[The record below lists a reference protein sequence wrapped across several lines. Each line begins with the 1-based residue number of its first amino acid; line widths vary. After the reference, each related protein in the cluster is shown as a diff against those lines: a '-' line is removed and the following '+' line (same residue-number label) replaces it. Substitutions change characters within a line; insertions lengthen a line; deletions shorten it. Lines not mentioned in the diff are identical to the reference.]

1 VSVGAAALALRNSPR
16 RIDRRLPISGSITLR
31 QMADTDV
38 PFADRIRDLAGWNQS
53 LQDWKRLL
61 RHDPHG
67 CFVAEWNGRPAGT
80 ATTTSYSKELAWI
93 GMVLVDS
100 DMRRRGIGKA
110 LLMQCIE
117 HLRQS
122 GVNCI
127 KLDATPLGKQVY
139 DPLGFVS
146 EWSLSRWQ
154 TTELS
159 VCPERIETASDPG
172 SRPLDSRDIGCVAD
186 LDAAAFG
193 VARNR
198 MLSILATQSATHVRR
213 DAAGRIVGYG
223 MLRPGARAYYLGP
236 IVAEDESSGIVL
248 ADNLLGSIPARPL
261 YWDIPD
267 TNQAAIRVAR
277 RYGLHRQRTL
287 TRMYLGE
294 NTRPGTRSAQWA
306 IAAPEIG

>member
-1 VSVGAAALALRNSPR
+1 
-16 RIDRRLPISGSITLR
+16 
-31 QMADTDV
+31 MADTDV

-100 DMRRRGIGKA
+100 DVRRRGIGTA
-110 LLMQCIE
+110 LLMRCIE

-127 KLDATPLGKQVY
+127 KLDATPLGKHVY

>member
-1 VSVGAAALALRNSPR
+1 
-16 RIDRRLPISGSITLR
+16 
-31 QMADTDV
+31 MAETDLM
-38 PFADRIRDLAGWNQS
+38 FADRLRDMAGWNQR

-61 RHDPHG
+61 RHDPQG
-67 CFVAEWNGRPAGT
+67 CFVAEWHGQPAGT
-80 ATTTSYSKELAWI
+80 ATTTTYSKDLAWI

-122 GVNCI
+122 GVGCI
-127 KLDATPLGKQVY
+127 KLDATPLGRQVY
-139 DPLGFVS
+139 GPLGFVS

-172 SRPLDSRDIGCVAD
+172 SRPLDSGDIGCVAD
-186 LDAAAFG
+186 LDACAFG

-198 MLSILATQSATHVRR
+198 MLSLLATQSETRVHR
-213 DAAGRIVGYG
+213 DGAGRIVGYG
-223 MLRPGARAYYLGP
+223 MLRPGQRAYHLGP

-294 NTRPGTRSAQWA
+294 NTRPGRRSAQWA

>member
-1 VSVGAAALALRNSPR
+1 
-16 RIDRRLPISGSITLR
+16 
-31 QMADTDV
+31 MADTDV
-38 PFADRIRDLAGWNQS
+38 PFADRIRDLAGWNQR

-198 MLSILATQSATHVRR
+198 MLSILATQSATRVRR

-236 IVAEDESSGIVL
+236 IVAEDESSGIAL
-248 ADNLLGSIPARPL
+248 ADTLLGSIPARPL

-267 TNQAAIRVAR
+267 MNQAAMRVAR

>member
-1 VSVGAAALALRNSPR
+1 
-16 RIDRRLPISGSITLR
+16 
-31 QMADTDV
+31 MADTDV

-93 GMVLVDS
+93 GMVLVDP
-100 DMRRRGIGKA
+100 DVRRRGIGTA
-110 LLMQCIE
+110 LLMRCIE

-127 KLDATPLGKQVY
+127 KLDATPLGKHVY

-159 VCPERIETASDPG
+159 ICPERIETASDPG

-248 ADNLLGSIPARPL
+248 ADNLLGSIPDRPL

>member
-1 VSVGAAALALRNSPR
+1 
-16 RIDRRLPISGSITLR
+16 
-31 QMADTDV
+31 MADTDV

-93 GMVLVDS
+93 GMVLVDP
-100 DMRRRGIGKA
+100 DVRRRGIGTA
-110 LLMQCIE
+110 LLMRCIE

-248 ADNLLGSIPARPL
+248 ADNLLGSIPDRPL

>member
-1 VSVGAAALALRNSPR
+1 
-16 RIDRRLPISGSITLR
+16 
-31 QMADTDV
+31 MADTDV

-139 DPLGFVS
+139 DPIGFVS

-248 ADNLLGSIPARPL
+248 ADNLLGSIPDRPL

>member
-1 VSVGAAALALRNSPR
+1 
-16 RIDRRLPISGSITLR
+16 
-31 QMADTDV
+31 MAETDIM
-38 PFADRIRDLAGWNQS
+38 FADRLRDMAGWNQR

-61 RHDPHG
+61 RHDPQG
-67 CFVAEWNGRPAGT
+67 CFVAEWSGQPAGT
-80 ATTTSYSKELAWI
+80 ATTTTYSKDLAWI
-93 GMVLVDS
+93 GMVLVDF

-159 VCPERIETASDPG
+159 VCPARIETASDPG
-172 SRPLDSRDIGCVAD
+172 SRRLDSCDIGCVAD

-198 MLSILATQSATHVRR
+198 MLSILATQSATRVRR

-236 IVAEDESSGIVL
+236 IVAEDESSGIAL

-267 TNQAAIRVAR
+267 MNQAAIRVAR

-287 TRMYLGE
+287 TQMYLGE

>member
-1 VSVGAAALALRNSPR
+1 
-16 RIDRRLPISGSITLR
+16 
-31 QMADTDV
+31 MADTDV

-93 GMVLVDS
+93 GMVLVDP
-100 DMRRRGIGKA
+100 DVRRRGIGTA
-110 LLMQCIE
+110 LLMRCIE

-127 KLDATPLGKQVY
+127 KLDATPLGKHVY

-159 VCPERIETASDPG
+159 ICPERIETAADPG
-172 SRPLDSRDIGCVAD
+172 SRPPDSRDIGCVAD

-198 MLSILATQSATHVRR
+198 MLSILATQSATHIRR

-223 MLRPGARAYYLGP
+223 MLRPGAPAYYLGP

>member
-1 VSVGAAALALRNSPR
+1 
-16 RIDRRLPISGSITLR
+16 
-31 QMADTDV
+31 MADTDV

-248 ADNLLGSIPARPL
+248 ADNLLGSIPDRPL

>member
-1 VSVGAAALALRNSPR
+1 
-16 RIDRRLPISGSITLR
+16 
-31 QMADTDV
+31 MADTDV

-93 GMVLVDS
+93 GMVLVDP
-100 DMRRRGIGKA
+100 DVRRRGIGTA
-110 LLMQCIE
+110 LLMRCIE

-127 KLDATPLGKQVY
+127 KLDATPLGKHVY

-159 VCPERIETASDPG
+159 ICPERIETASDPG
-172 SRPLDSRDIGCVAD
+172 SRPPDSRDIGCVAD

-198 MLSILATQSATHVRR
+198 MLSILATQSATHIRR